1 MRPGLFA
8 PALALAA
15 ATSPNEWHPCPLYSD
30 VGTAAE
36 HKQYEASY
44 NFTAECIELSAP
56 VCYPGVCEGSKTLT
70 LFLKRIP
77 ATHPTTPAKAVWLMQ
92 GGPGAASDAMEP
104 SMAQIYEAANGTIS
118 LYTMDHRGVGRSSP
132 LSAICPDVATA
143 EIETLD
149 VAHTKCFKKL
159 KAKYGPNA
167 AKGFSVTSAATDLAT
182 IIQSPLLAASDVFV
196 YGVSYGTYL
205 TERLMHLAPKNVKG
219 YILDSMLAESPLS
232 TYSDWDRDVA
242 HVEKEYYHFCDKDP
256 VCASKIGP
264 NSKQFAFDL
273 YKKLDANDTA
283 CAQTIYAAKGIPS
296 DFVGSTLAGMLTNY
310 NQRNLIPAI
319 LYRLAKCVV
328 DVESE
333 ATFLTGLLGLA
344 SEADDTEGRDDIVPG
359 DAETGESVI
368 DDILYSNIVFNEI
381 WESPSP
387 SVERLEKDSSKLT
400 WRSSDKIS
408 TLLKVGKYCLYTG
421 GKDAVCKQFE
431 IAAGSESFA
440 YAHDQYWNKTAAV
453 PAGASALLL
462 SGGIDVQTIPK
473 YAVAQNASMA
483 GDKKLL
489 LQFPF
494 GGHSIIST
502 TSTDP
507 KDATKHCGMD
517 ILNMYLQSGGNLK
530 AIKTDCMENVQP
542 LDFTLIHDEAKA
554 LELFGNTTD
563 LFGDEERRVRAAVQS
578 EIAKADAK
586 HSTETIALTGGLI
599 ACVLAV
605 MGMALYVKKQQRALA
620 KDSTAAVESEVKD
633 AKEDNAKEESA
644 SDDATVAQV

>member
-15 ATSPNEWHPCPLYSD
+15 ATSPTEWHPCPLYSD
-30 VGTAAE
+30 VGTAAK
-36 HKQYEASY
+36 HKTYEAQY
-44 NFTAECIELSAP
+44 NFTAECIEMSAP
-56 VCYPGVCEGSKTLT
+56 VCYPGVCEGSETLT

-92 GGPGAASDAMEP
+92 GGPGAPSDAMEP

-132 LSAICPDVATA
+132 LTALCPDLATA

-149 VAHTKCFKKL
+149 TAHTECFKKL

-167 AKGFSVTSAATDLAT
+167 PKGFSVTSAATDLAT

-232 TYSDWDRDVA
+232 TFSDWDRDVA
-242 HVEKEYYHFCDKDP
+242 HVEKEYYHLCDKDP
-256 VCASKIGP
+256 VCSSKLGP
-264 NSKQFAFDL
+264 NSKRFAFDL
-273 YKKLDANDTA
+273 YKKLDANDTE
-283 CAQTIYAAKGIPS
+283 CAQTIYAEKGLPS

-310 NQRNLIPAI
+310 NQRNLVPAI
-319 LYRLAKCVV
+319 LYRLAKCVI

-333 ATFLTGLLGLA
+333 ATFLTGFLGLT

-359 DAETGESVI
+359 DAETGESVS
-368 DDILYSNIVFNEI
+368 DDILYNNIVYNEI
-381 WESPSP
+381 WESPAP
-387 SVERLEKDSSKLT
+387 SVERLNDDSSKLT
-400 WRSSDKIS
+400 WRSSTNVS

-431 IAAGSESFA
+431 ITPGFESFA

-462 SGGIDVQTIPK
+462 SGGLDIQTIPK
-473 YAVAQNASMA
+473 YAVAQNASMV

-502 TSTDP
+502 TNTDP
-507 KDATKHCGMD
+507 KTH
-517 ILNMYLQSGGNLK
+517 YL
-530 AIKTDCMENVQP
+530 
-542 LDFTLIHDEAKA
+542 
-554 LELFGNTTD
+554 
-563 LFGDEERRVRAAVQS
+563 
-578 EIAKADAK
+578 
-586 HSTETIALTGGLI
+586 
-599 ACVLAV
+599 
-605 MGMALYVKKQQRALA
+605 
-620 KDSTAAVESEVKD
+620 
-633 AKEDNAKEESA
+633 
-644 SDDATVAQV
+644 